1 MPRHSFAKPISER
14 DWLKSAARTWDL
26 VKKSPVLADYSKM
39 LQSSGLYRWSCS
51 WKWRHQL
58 WVLCMAKPS
67 SSGSFP
73 LGKSSWGCLRCCYKR
88 LSKEVSPDAAV
99 ILEEEAKQKSP
110 PQMLLFVTK
119 GHVLFAYSLITKIV
133 AFSWR
138 RPLAV
143 NGFGQTLA
151 KFVGSSKKI
160 SFSILNQ
167 GSGQPHL
174 DWLIHY
180 GFVIWIRRS

>member
-1 MPRHSFAKPISER
+1 
-14 DWLKSAARTWDL
+14 
-26 VKKSPVLADYSKM
+26 
-39 LQSSGLYRWSCS
+39 
-51 WKWRHQL
+51 
-58 WVLCMAKPS
+58 
-67 SSGSFP
+67 
-73 LGKSSWGCLRCCYKR
+73 
-88 LSKEVSPDAAV
+88 
-99 ILEEEAKQKSP
+99 
-110 PQMLLFVTK
+110 MLLFVTK

-151 KFVGSSKKI
+151 KFVGSSKKV

-174 DWLIHY
+174 DWLIHH